1 MANTEIYPYGQGG
14 EMPEGYPLT
23 SSLDEN
29 NSQKGASAAAAYK
42 LKRMIGGANK
52 VVVAA
57 ANTPAD
63 LKSAAKYVCD
73 GTNDET
79 ELNAAIAECLN
90 DKKELLM
97 LRGDDYLDARTKQN
111 NSSTDTFLLID
122 TTGSKGITMT
132 GEDAFNRAIIHV
144 SISAYEAIGSSSQCC
159 VLAVKDTSQYGGF
172 VELKNFKIVLPS
184 NQKQIRAID
193 MQNYGGWARVH
204 SVGLTGYTNGYDG
217 QDVTL
222 SGAPK
227 VAAEGCIGLNFIGK
241 GPNGAYGSEIT
252 NCGVIGF
259 HEGICLNTEWT
270 VCNHVYSIHCVYGWV
285 FGKYTSS
292 SIHAQCHPLV
302 LICCGAE
309 RDVNLPLFY
318 NSQNGL
324 QNIDMIAFSVE
335 RNANNTP
342 GGVLGSYATE
352 RVQGSSR
359 GRIDFTTGQASN
371 SVTERFWEYG
381 HGHNMTTRNM
391 AHAASGATSVRNGYN
406 PNYMQRFY
414 DETLG
419 REVIC
424 VNEQNK
430 TWKDGAGDV
439 V

>member
-1 MANTEIYPYGQGG
+1 MSTKQGYFKDPISNDKFLPESQGG
-14 EMPEGYPLT
+14 
-23 SSLDEN
+23 
-29 NSQKGASAAAAYK
+29 GASGD
-42 LKRMIGGANK
+42 KRYIY
-52 VVVAA
+52 VAA
-57 ANTPAD
+57 SNTPGE
-63 LKSAAKYVCD
+63 LKSSADYICD
-73 GTNDET
+73 GVNDEA
-79 ELNAAIAECLN
+79 EIQAAIDSAIAN
-90 DKKELLM
+90 GYKVLM
-97 LRGDDYLDARTKQN
+97 LRGDYYLDAPTKN
-111 NSSTDTFLLID
+111 YTSTQ
-122 TTGSKGITMT
+122 
-132 GEDAFNRAIIHV
+132 DAFILINTSPTTSGGNSRSVVIEGEGAALGLTANLRV
-144 SISAYEAIGSSSQCC
+144 SSSAYESLVGTKQYSL
-159 VLAVKDTSQYGGF
+159 LAVYDSSQYGGH
-172 VELKNFKIVLPS
+172 VELRNLRTYIPS
-184 NQKQIRAID
+184 NQKKICSMD
-193 MQNYGGWARVH
+193 FLNYGGYARIH
-204 SVGLTGYTNGYDG
+204 SIYCFGYTNGYNG
-217 QDVTL
+217 QNITI
-222 SGAPK
+222 SNPPA
-227 VAAEGCIGLNFIGK
+227 VAVEGCIGIRFIGK
-241 GPNGAYGSEIT
+241 GPNGSYGSEIT
-252 NCGVIGF
+252 DCNFSGF
-259 HEGICLNTEWT
+259 NEGICINTEWT
-270 VCNHVYSIHCVYGWV
+270 VLNHVCSIFCVTGWV

-318 NSQNGL
+318 NSTNGL
-324 QNIDMIAFSVE
+324 QNIDMIAFSIE

-391 AHAASGATSVRNGYN
+391 AHAVSGSTSVRSGYN

-430 TWKDGAGDV
+430 TWKDGAGNV